1 MKNSTMPALWL
12 NIYIYS
18 YGKAQYYTYYA
29 EADMQSDPCVQKI
42 EIEPDLEKKYRRY
55 SAGWSRIMR
64 TKNNNL
70 FFYK

>member
-29 EADMQSDPCVQKI
+29 EADMQVIPAY
-42 EIEPDLEKKYRRY
+42 KKLR
-55 SAGWSRIMR
+55 
-64 TKNNNL
+64 
-70 FFYK
+70 